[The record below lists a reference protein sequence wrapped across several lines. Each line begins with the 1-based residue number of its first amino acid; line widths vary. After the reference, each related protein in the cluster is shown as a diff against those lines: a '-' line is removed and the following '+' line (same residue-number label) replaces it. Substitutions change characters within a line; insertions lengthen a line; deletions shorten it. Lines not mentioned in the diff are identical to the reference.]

1 MQLKVSVTEGVYV
14 LKQED
19 IICLQASSNY
29 TRLYLTGERNIFSA
43 KTLKEYESMLPGNS
57 FYRVHSSYLI
67 NAKHICHISPAGEI
81 GLSQNISVHI
91 SKRRKTRIQSLL
103 RKKGLM

>member
-1 MQLKVSVTEGVYV
+1 MQLKVSVTEGVYI

-29 TRLYLTGERNIFSA
+29 TRLYLTGQRNIFSA
-43 KTLKEYESMLPGNS
+43 KTLKEYESLLPQNN

-67 NAKHICHISPAGEI
+67 NTKHICHISAKGEI

-91 SKRRKTRIQSLL
+91 SKRRKTRIKSLL
-103 RKKGLM
+103 KSKGLM

>member
-1 MQLKVSVTEGVYV
+1 MQLKVSVTEGIYL

-19 IICLQASSNY
+19 IICLQANSNY
-29 TRLYLTGERNIFSA
+29 TRLFLTGQRNIFSA
-43 KTLKEYESMLPGNS
+43 KTLKEYESLLPQTD

-67 NAKHICHISPAGEI
+67 NTSHICHITPGGKI

-91 SKRRKTRIQSLL
+91 AKRRKTKIKTLL
-103 RKKGLM
+103 KKKGLM